1 MVKIKLILK
10 LLLGVVLALSAL
22 ASLVNL
28 VFIVGREETIS
39 VLNAVVGLAVLF
51 FFLAPLAHVLI
62 RNSLREL
69 RGSSV
74 NTDSE
79 SDSGSM

>member
-10 LLLGVVLALSAL
+10 LLLGIVLGLSAL

-39 VLNAVVGLAVLF
+39 VINAVIGLAVLF

-69 RGSSV
+69 RREGA
-74 NTDSE
+74 NIDSQ
-79 SDSGSM
+79 SGQS